1 MCLTLNEKSEIKTA
15 KEDIVCYK
23 VARKDI
29 DWRSRKDVDWCFV
42 SPFRGMIYKFGELY
56 STSIG
61 HPRKI
66 GSIKIINEGFHSFT
80 CKEDAYKYAEYA
92 ASRIILD
99 DINMVVVKCTI
110 PKGATYIE
118 GMYEKYPN
126 YVSNKIICVEEV

>member
-80 CKEDAYKYAEYA
+80 CKEDAYKCNAEFEA
-92 ASRIILD
+92 KTFCST
-99 DINMVVVKCTI
+99 NMVVVKCII

-118 GMYEKYPN
+118 GMFVEYPN
-126 YVSNKIICVEEV
+126 YVSNKIICLGEV